1 MPAYNA
7 ADLIGGS
14 SGSTFNIE
22 DLGSIGRAVK
32 PIVSERSLNLI
43 GGTPIGPVV
52 RFATDVISNQFR
64 GKPQDLLESAAR
76 SAHPLLFI
84 AGAVS
89 DKFGG
94 PKLTEGFHDG
104 VVTEYPDGDYDI
116 NLPPM
121 RF

>member
-7 ADLIGGS
+7 ADLLGGS
-14 SGSTFNIE
+14 SGPTFNIK

-32 PIVSERSLNLI
+32 PVVSERSLNLI

-64 GKPQDLLESAAR
+64 GKPQDLLESATR

-84 AGAVS
+84 TGAVV

-94 PKLTEGFHDG
+94 PKLTDAFREGI
-104 VVTEYPDGDYDI
+104 VTEYPDGNYDI

-121 RF
+121 SF

>member
-14 SGSTFNIE
+14 SGPTFNIE
-22 DLGSIGRAVK
+22 DLGSIGRALK
-32 PIVSERSLNLI
+32 PMVSERSLNLI
-43 GGTPIGPVV
+43 GGTPAGPVV

-64 GKPQDLLESAAR
+64 GKPQDLLESATR

-94 PKLTEGFHDG
+94 PKLTEGFRDG

-121 RF
+121 PF

>member
-7 ADLIGGS
+7 ADLLGGS
-14 SGSTFNIE
+14 STPFNVE
-22 DLGSIGRAVK
+22 DFGPRRDVVR
-32 PIVSERSLNLI
+32 PTVSDSALNLI
-43 GGTPIGPVV
+43 GGRTLGPVV

-64 GKPQDLLESAAR
+64 GKPQDLLESATR

-94 PKLTEGFHDG
+94 PKLTEGFRDG

-121 RF
+121 PF